1 MEAITHTA
9 TDTKDKKKEK
19 ITHRNTLEQGW
30 LMICL
35 KGLFKRE
42 TLNNQG
48 ARLSKIITEKLINS
62 ENECLVDFA
71 GVANVSPLFFQDF
84 IFPLVIEFGSHA
96 LDNRLRLINLKDE
109 HLFSYQAACDQTSAY
124 MDKLSARQARSFGDI
139 SELTCELLIKAREL
153 SRRDPSEAQVIFG
166 INSSMA
172 EFFSNMDIEL
182 IHRIANAGIICFKPR
197 FTPEFATRLAALEA
211 SEIDVLL
218 NIVGD
223 LEDIY
228 EPEYA

>member
-1 MEAITHTA
+1 
-9 TDTKDKKKEK
+9 
-19 ITHRNTLEQGW
+19 
-30 LMICL
+30 MICL
-35 KGLFKRE
+35 KRLFKHQ

-48 ARLSKIITEKLINS
+48 TRLSKIITEKLTNS
-62 ENECLVDFA
+62 EHECFVDFD
-71 GVANVSPLFFQDF
+71 GVSNVSPLFFQDF

-96 LDNRLRLINLKDE
+96 LNNRLRLINLKDE
-109 HLFSYQAACDQTSAY
+109 HLSSYQAACDQTSAY
-124 MDKLSARQARSFGDI
+124 MDKLSTRQARSFGDI

-172 EFFSNMDIEL
+172 GFFANMDIEL
-182 IHRIANAGIICFKPR
+182 IRRIANAGIVCFEPR
-197 FTPEFATRLAALEA
+197 FSPEFTAKLAALDA
-211 SEIDVLL
+211 SEIDIFL

-228 EPEYA
+228 EPGCA